1 MPAMPPA
8 PIIAMLTLLFGEP
21 PDWPM
26 LNRGSTN
33 AAPPQKGGRVE
44 EVAAARDFRDRLGH
58 EGIDERGD
66 PTMRPMLG
74 AVKESKRP
82 GINSAT
88 TEARPLP
95 SRRSAV

>member
-33 AAPPQKGGRVE
+33 AAPLR
-44 EVAAARDFRDRLGH
+44 R
-58 EGIDERGD
+58 
-66 PTMRPMLG
+66 
-74 AVKESKRP
+74 AVDLRKWRRP
-82 GINSAT
+82 GIFV
-88 TEARPLP
+88 RGLDM
-95 SRRSAV
+95 RG